1 MKKSV
6 AIILSIVVCAA
17 LTVAVVFVV
26 KMHGSPSDENR
37 VHTGETSEEIT
48 ETTLSRTVRVTFPEG
63 FSLVQIAERLE
74 ENGVCSAKEFI
85 EAANDPEL
93 YQTYSFLTEIEDT
106 EHRAFAAEG
115 YIFPNTY
122 DFYRNE
128 APKKA
133 LSRFLSNTEKQITEE
148 MKLRAQELGYTIDE
162 ILTIASII
170 QKEAGILDEMGK
182 VSSVIYNRL
191 NDSYN
196 RLGCDVTIHYLNKYV
211 IPYIDGD
218 TERYNEYYNTY
229 KCYGLPKG
237 PICNPGLDA
246 INAALYPEDT
256 PYFFFVTDKDMNFYY
271 SKTYEEHLENC
282 KKAGIN

>member
-1 MKKSV
+1 MKKTS
-6 AIILSIVVCAA
+6 AIIVCFIVCAA
-17 LTVAVVFVV
+17 LAAAVFVLV
-26 KMHGSPSDENR
+26 RTGVSPLTKPTEQFSDEI
-37 VHTGETSEEIT
+37 TSETTTT
-48 ETTLSRTVRVTFPEG
+48 ESNTVRVTFPEG
-63 FSLVQIAERLE
+63 FSLAEIAQRLE
-74 ENGVCSAKEFI
+74 ENGVCSASEFMA
-85 EAANDPEL
+85 AANDPSL
-93 YQTYSFLTEIEDT
+93 YTSYSFLLDVTDT

-122 DFYRNE
+122 DFYRDE
-128 APKKA
+128 EPQKA
-133 LSRFLSNTEKQITEE
+133 LSRFLRNTEAQITKE
-148 MKLRAQELGYTIDE
+148 MKERAAELGYTIDE

-170 QKEAGILDEMGK
+170 QKEAGIKAEMGK

-196 RLGCDVTIHYLNKYV
+196 RLSCDVTIHYLNKYV

-256 PYFFFVTDKDMNFYY
+256 PYFFFVTDKDNNYYY
-271 SKTYEEHLENC
+271 SVTYQEHLDNC

>member
-1 MKKSV
+1 MKKSAAV
-6 AIILSIVVCAA
+6 IISLIVCAV
-17 LTVAVVFVV
+17 LAVGIVFIVRNAGTPD
-26 KMHGSPSDENR
+26 KPHTEDE
-37 VHTGETSEEIT
+37 VSQTTTTT
-48 ETTLSRTVRVTFPEG
+48 ESNTVRVTFPEG
-63 FSLVQIAERLE
+63 FSLAQIAERLE

-85 EAANDPEL
+85 DAANDPSL
-93 YQTYSFLTEIEDT
+93 YETYSFLTEISDT

-122 DFYRNE
+122 DFYKNE
-128 APKKA
+128 APEKA
-133 LSRFLSNTEKQITEE
+133 LWRFLRNTEKQITEE
-148 MKLRAQELGYTIDE
+148 MKARAQELGYTVDE
-162 ILTIASII
+162 ILTVASII
-170 QKEAGILDEMGK
+170 QKEAGIQKEMAT

-246 INAALYPEDT
+246 IHAALYPEDT
-256 PYFFFVTDKDMNFYY
+256 PYYFFVTDKDNNFYY
-271 SKTYEEHLENC
+271 SKTYEEHLDNC
-282 KKAGIN
+282 KKVGIN

>member
-1 MKKSV
+1 MKKSTAV
-6 AIILSIVVCAA
+6 ITCIAVCVVLAAA
-17 LTVAVVFVV
+17 LFAVIRLKPGPFAQSQG
-26 KMHGSPSDENR
+26 HT
-37 VHTGETSEEIT
+37 TGETMTTTTT
-48 ETTLSRTVRVTFPEG
+48 ESRTVRVTIPEG
-63 FSLVQIAERLE
+63 FALVQIAEKLE
-74 ENGVCSAKEFI
+74 ENGVCSAADFI
-85 EAANDPEL
+85 AAANDPEL
-93 YQTYSFLTEIEDT
+93 YTTYSFLQNVEDT

-122 DFYRNE
+122 DFYRGE
-128 APKKA
+128 SAERA
-133 LSRFLSNTEKQITEE
+133 LRRFLSNTEKKITPE
-148 MKLRAQELGYTIDE
+148 MIERADELGYTIDE

-170 QKEAGILDEMGK
+170 QKEAGILKEMGT

-256 PYFFFVTDKDMNFYY
+256 PYYFFVTDKDLNFYY

-282 KKAGIN
+282 KKAGLN

>member
-6 AIILSIVVCAA
+6 AVIIS
-17 LTVAVVFVV
+17 VAVCVIIAAAVFAFV
-26 KMHGSPSDENR
+26 KTGVFPLSKNAPTDEN
-37 VHTGETSEEIT
+37 GEKIT
-48 ETTLSRTVRVTFPEG
+48 TTTQSRTVRVTFPEG
-63 FSLVQIAERLE
+63 YSLVQIAERLE
-74 ENGVCSAKEFI
+74 ENGVCDAKAFI
-85 EAANDPEL
+85 EAANDPGL
-93 YQTYSFLTEIEDT
+93 YETYSFLMDVEDT
-106 EHRAFAAEG
+106 EHRAFVAEG

-133 LSRFLSNTEKQITEE
+133 LNRFLKNTEKQITDD
-148 MKLRAQELGYTIDE
+148 MKKRAGELGYTVDE

-170 QKEAGILDEMGK
+170 QKEAGILSEMGK

-191 NDSYN
+191 GDSYN
-196 RLGCDVTIHYLNKYV
+196 RLGCDATIHYLNKYV

-218 TERYNEYYNTY
+218 TDRYNEYYNTY

-256 PYFFFVTDKDMNFYY
+256 PYKFFVTDKELNFYY
-271 SKTYEEHLENC
+271 AETYEEHLDNC
-282 KKAGIN
+282 KKAGLN

>member
-1 MKKSV
+1 MKKSTALV
-6 AIILSIVVCAA
+6 LALLLCAA
-17 LTVAVVFVV
+17 ISAVLFFSLRGKTEEPGV
-26 KMHGSPSDENR
+26 
-37 VHTGETSEEIT
+37 TSEAG
-48 ETTLSRTVRVTFPEG
+48 TTQTTTTTDPRTVRVTIPEG
-63 FSLVQIAERLE
+63 FALVQIAEKLE
-74 ENGVCSAKEFI
+74 ESGVCSAEAFVA
-85 EAANDPEL
+85 AANNPEL
-93 YQTYSFLTEIEDT
+93 YETYSLLTDVEDT
-106 EHRAFAAEG
+106 EHRVFVAEG
-115 YIFPNTY
+115 YIFPITL
-122 DFYRNE
+122 DFYKNE
-128 APKKA
+128 APEKA
-133 LSRFLSNTEKQITEE
+133 LNRFLRITEKYITEE
-148 MKLRAQELGYTIDE
+148 MKARAAELGYTMDE

-170 QKEAGILDEMGK
+170 QKEAGIKTEMGK

-256 PYFFFVTDKDMNFYY
+256 PYFFFVTDKDNNYYY

-282 KKAGIN
+282 TKAGIE

>member
-1 MKKSV
+1 MKKSS
-6 AIILSIVVCAA
+6 AIILALCVCIVISGV
-17 LTVAVVFVV
+17 LFFFLHDKKNNLPGVTD
-26 KMHGSPSDENR
+26 SS
-37 VHTGETSEEIT
+37 GETKQ
-48 ETTLSRTVRVTFPEG
+48 TTTTNPNIVRVTFPEG
-63 FSLVQIAERLE
+63 FSLVQIAEKLE
-74 ENGVCSAKEFI
+74 ENGVCSSKEFI
-85 EAANDPEL
+85 AAANNPEL
-93 YQTYSFLTEIEDT
+93 YKTYSLLLDVTDT
-106 EHRAFAAEG
+106 EHRAFVAEG
-115 YIFPNTY
+115 YIFPSTL
-122 DFYRNE
+122 DFYKNE
-128 APKKA
+128 SPEKA
-133 LSRFLSNTEKQITEE
+133 LNRFLRVTEKYITDE
-148 MKLRAQELGYTIDE
+148 MKERAQELGYTIDE

-170 QKEAGILDEMGK
+170 QKEAGIKAEMGK

-218 TERYNEYYNTY
+218 AERYNEYYNTY

-256 PYFFFVTDKDMNFYY
+256 PYFFFVTDKDNNFYY

-282 KKAGIN
+282 TKAGIE

>member
-6 AIILSIVVCAA
+6 AVIIS
-17 LTVAVVFVV
+17 VAVCVIIAAAVFAFV
-26 KMHGSPSDENR
+26 KTGVFPLSKTAPTDEN
-37 VHTGETSEEIT
+37 GEKIT
-48 ETTLSRTVRVTFPEG
+48 TTTQSRTVRVTFPEG
-63 FSLVQIAERLE
+63 YSLVQIAERLE
-74 ENGVCSAKEFI
+74 ENGVCDAKAFI
-85 EAANDPEL
+85 EAANDPGL
-93 YQTYSFLTEIEDT
+93 YETYSFLKDVEDT
-106 EHRAFAAEG
+106 EHRAFVAEG
-115 YIFPNTY
+115 YIFPNTH

-133 LSRFLSNTEKQITEE
+133 LNRFLQNTEKQITDD
-148 MKLRAQELGYTIDE
+148 MKKRAEELGYTVDE

-170 QKEAGILDEMGK
+170 QKEAGILSEMGK

-191 NDSYN
+191 GGSYN

-218 TERYNEYYNTY
+218 TDRYNEYYNTY

-256 PYFFFVTDKDMNFYY
+256 PYKFFVTDKELNFYY
-271 SKTYEEHLENC
+271 AETYEEHLDNC
-282 KKAGIN
+282 KKAGLN